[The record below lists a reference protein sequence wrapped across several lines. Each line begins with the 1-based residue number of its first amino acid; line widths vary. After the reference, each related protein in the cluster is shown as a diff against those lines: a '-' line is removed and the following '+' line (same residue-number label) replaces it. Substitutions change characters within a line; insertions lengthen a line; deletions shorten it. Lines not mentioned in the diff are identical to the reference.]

1 MPHRHAGRTAQPEEL
16 PLLKV
21 LAELIVVIMLLL
33 GIKAI
38 AFVQSAVWPQALHPS
53 APVVA
58 TARYRTH
65 SLPPLRWRGPWWAW
79 QLLAG
84 AIATV
89 TAPTFLIV
97 GSALLINAHSDHPLF
112 WWSLPVIVAIGNAA
126 AILCINQQHHRA
138 PFTDRQA
145 LARRHV
151 AISTVTGASLF
162 LFVGLVSGFLLDVAT
177 PLSNAA
183 NTTFPA
189 FASTLCSTGVAIVF
203 ALLSFAH
210 AGAVHAILGF
220 QLALSATGSKAE
232 QLGAGAERSA

>member
-1 MPHRHAGRTAQPEEL
+1 MPHRHTGRAAQPEEL
-16 PLLKV
+16 SLLKV
-21 LAELIVVIMLLL
+21 LTELMVVLVLLL

-38 AFVQSAVWPQALHPS
+38 AFVQSVVWPQARHPAGRS
-53 APVVA
+53 TT

-65 SLPPLRWRGPWWAW
+65 ALPPLRWRGPWWAW
-79 QLLAG
+79 QLLAS

-89 TAPTFLIV
+89 TAPTFLVV

-112 WWSLPVIVAIGNAA
+112 WWSLPVIVAIGNAT

-151 AISTVTGASLF
+151 TISTVTGASLF
-162 LFVGLVSGFLLDVAT
+162 LLVGLISGFLPDVVT
-177 PLSNAA
+177 PLANAA
-183 NTTFPA
+183 NTALPA
-189 FASTLCSTGVAIVF
+189 FASALCSAGLAIVF

-210 AGAVHAILGF
+210 AGVVHATLGF
-220 QLALSATGSKAE
+220 QLADARSRLSIAA
-232 QLGAGAERSA
+232 